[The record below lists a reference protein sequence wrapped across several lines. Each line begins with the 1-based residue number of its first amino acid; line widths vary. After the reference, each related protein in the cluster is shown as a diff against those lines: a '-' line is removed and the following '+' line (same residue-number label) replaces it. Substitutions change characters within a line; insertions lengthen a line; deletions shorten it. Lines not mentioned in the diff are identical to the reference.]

1 MNKLK
6 KLLKFNL
13 SHMAC
18 LFISL
23 IMLVGIVVYAMTI
36 LTAGVDSFS
45 TVISVF
51 GAPLT
56 V

>member
-18 LFISL
+18 LFISI
-23 IMLVGIVVYAMTI
+23 IMLIGVGIYVGLPWLIDFYI
-36 LTAGVDSFS
+36 DNTAV
-45 TVISVF
+45 
-51 GAPLT
+51 
-56 V
+56 